1 MNFPPRLPFS
11 DLKRHPKRLLSCL
24 RTLFLAAAAM
34 ACAHSAL
41 AVLGQP
47 LSAGATA
54 GTSNPTAFKSAAVT
68 TSSSYTSSSTTTFN
82 HYTVRKTVQDNGTT
96 ISEYANSSGVVFAV
110 AWQGHSMP
118 DLGPLLGSYF
128 SGFKAQAD
136 ATRNTRN
143 IGTPVNISTDTVVVH
158 SGGRMR
164 NFSGNAYVPALVPS
178 GVTISD
184 VLP

>member
-1 MNFPPRLPFS
+1 
-11 DLKRHPKRLLSCL
+11 
-24 RTLFLAAAAM
+24 M
-34 ACAHSAL
+34 ACAHNAL

-47 LSAGATA
+47 LVTEGASGVA
-54 GTSNPTAFKSAAVT
+54 SPAALKSAAIVPAA
-68 TSSSYTSSSTTTFN
+68 SSSTSAFN
-82 HYTVRKTVQDNGTT
+82 NYTVRKTVQANGTT
-96 ISEYANSSGVVFAV
+96 VSEYANSSGVVFAV
-110 AWQGHSMP
+110 AWQGRSMP
-118 DLGPLLGSYF
+118 DLSALLGSYF

-143 IGTPVNISTDTVVVH
+143 IGTPVNISTDSVVVH

-164 NFSGNAYVPALVPS
+164 NFSGNAYVPALIPS

>member
-1 MNFPPRLPFS
+1 MNPSYRSPIA
-11 DLKRHPKRLLSCL
+11 DLKRQPARLFRCL
-24 RTLFLAAAAM
+24 RTLFVTTAAM

-47 LSAGATA
+47 LAAG
-54 GTSNPTAFKSAAVT
+54 GTSGAATPAALKSAAIAPVA
-68 TSSSYTSSSTTTFN
+68 SSSTTSFSN
-82 HYTVRKTVQDNGTT
+82 YTVSQTVQANGTT
-96 ISEYANSSGVVFAV
+96 VSEYVNKSGTVFAV
-110 AWQGHSMP
+110 AWKGRSMP
-118 DLGPLLGSYF
+118 DLSVLLGSYF
-128 SGFKAQAD
+128 TEFKAQAD

-143 IGTPVNISTDTVVVH
+143 IGTPVNISTDSVVVH

-164 NFSGNAYVPALVPS
+164 NFSGNAYVPALIPS